1 MLTIPIGT
9 IIKHYH
15 IWYNNQILSH
25 LIPVVLSVQQNE
37 VRITMTDGALPKGM
51 EKGSSSAPRKHGMD
65 KIGISIAIGITAVAL
80 IVGIGFTGVIPM
92 GDNLPSIM
100 EPAPSAPVVQQT
112 PAPSAPVIQ
121 QTPPSP
127 PAYVPM
133 KSTPSYTPAG
143 SDMIDQLDWSIST
156 GDVMSMH
163 LEKGS
168 SSLIIKTSTT
178 DDGELFVGLNA
189 DYIGSDDGIFFI
201 VVDNQEHEDYEQ
213 AGMDLYID
221 LPAGAE
227 TVEIIGSYIIS

>member
-1 MLTIPIGT
+1 MCTAKRRLDT
-9 IIKHYH
+9 
-15 IWYNNQILSH
+15 L
-25 LIPVVLSVQQNE
+25 
-37 VRITMTDGALPKGM
+37 TDGALPKGM
-51 EKGSSSAPRKHGMD
+51 EKGSSSAPKKRGAD
-65 KIGISIAIGITAVAL
+65 KMGISVAIGITAVAL
-80 IVGIGFTGVIPM
+80 IIGIGFSGVVPM

-121 QTPPSP
+121 QTPAPSAPVIQQTPPSP

-133 KSTPSYTPAG
+133 KSTSSYTPAG